1 MTRSWK
7 RKKQN
12 VIILEGLKESN
23 NGNVKDE
30 VISLLS
36 GIGLNAQDQIVT
48 AFRLGSV
55 NRQKADSKP
64 RLINR
69 IQLIDHDNVHIIKD
83 ENTADFISDFFV
95 NGPTLAEALDS
106 EWRYEGITADHHLSK
121 IVLNTD
127 EIMKFCKEI
136 DIYKSSLPNLSSR
149 ILKDVFFSQIV
160 RLQYLF
166 EQILFSGFFSQFVE
180 NSQGDPSEKSIN

>member
-1 MTRSWK
+1 MEK
-7 RKKQN
+7 KKQN

-23 NGNVKDE
+23 NGNVKDA
-30 VISLLS
+30 VVSLLS

-69 IQLIDHDNVHIIKD
+69 IQLIDNDNVHIIKD
-83 ENTADFISDFFV
+83 ENTAGFISDFFV
-95 NGPTLAEALDS
+95 NVGPNLAEAKNS
-106 EWRYEGITADHHLSK
+106 EWRYEGITADRHLSK
-121 IVLNTD
+121 IILNTD

-136 DIYKSSLPNLSSR
+136 CQTCR
-149 ILKDVFFSQIV
+149 V
-160 RLQYLF
+160 
-166 EQILFSGFFSQFVE
+166 
-180 NSQGDPSEKSIN
+180 